1 MATKTIKT
9 KFHKTKF
16 QMRNDTAANWASVNP
31 VLLIGEIG
39 FENDTNKFKFGDGT
53 TAWNNLPYAGT
64 DAAQIQALIDAAED
78 NYYTVV
84 RNADETDNA
93 AIARALGDK
102 TAAKGD
108 ICVIKTALGT
118 TPETYSFMG
127 YVYDG
132 ANWGAMDGNVSSEN
146 IILSKDFIGAGNWT
160 QIGNV
165 KKSQTGTITIPGKG
179 KNLNSFLENFTTEEL
194 NPTKPTPTCA
204 ITLTGAGAKEVG
216 TTFTPAYTATFDKKA
231 YAYPPTDTGVT
242 VTAWEIK
249 DTNDVTKTAATGSFD
264 AFTVEETT
272 NYKLTAKASYSDG
285 NIPKTN
291 LNNDYPAAQIKAGTT
306 AVATSGTVT
315 GYRNW
320 FYGYKNAAGVLDVAA
335 LTSAQIR
342 ALTARNGSFPA
353 TIDTNGMQ
361 QMFFAIPKGK
371 KTSVKCSNNVNGAP
385 CTMGKTEVQVEGAN
399 GFTAIAY
406 DVWYVSSASAD
417 SGANTYKIVV
427 S

>member
-9 KFHKTKF
+9 RF
-16 QMRNDTAANWASVNP
+16 QMRNDTAEKWTAANP

-39 FENDTNKFKFGDGT
+39 FENDTNKFKFGDGV
-53 TAWNNLPYAGT
+53 TAWKDLSYAGT

-78 NYYTVV
+78 NYYSVV

-93 AIARALGDK
+93 AIARALGDH

-146 IILSKDFIGAGNWT
+146 IILSKDFIGAGDWT

-165 KKSQTGTITIPGKG
+165 KKTQTGTVTIPGKG
-179 KNLNSFLENFTTEEL
+179 KNLNFFLEKFTTEEL

-216 TTFTPAYTATFDKKA
+216 TTFTPSYTATFDKKA

-249 DTNDVTKTAATGSFD
+249 DTNDVVKTSATGTFE
-264 AFTVEETT
+264 AFTVTETT
-272 NYKLTAKASYSDG
+272 NYKLTAKATYSDG
-285 NIPKTN
+285 KVPKTN
-291 LNNDYPAAQIKAGTT
+291 LDHDFPAAQIQAGTT
-306 AVATSGTVT
+306 AIATSGAVT

-320 FYGYKNAAGVLDVAA
+320 FYGYKNAANVLNVAA

-371 KTSVKCSNNVNGAP
+371 KSSVKCSNNVNGAP
-385 CTMGKTEVQVEGAN
+385 CTMGKTEVQVEGLN

-406 DVWYVSSASAD
+406 DVWYVNSASAD

>member
-1 MATKTIKT
+1 MATIKT
-9 KFHKTKF
+9 SFQLRGDTK
-16 QMRNDTAANWASVNP
+16 ANWEAKDP
-31 VLLIGEIG
+31 ILKERELGIET
-39 FENDTNKFKFGDGT
+39 DTRKFKFGDGT
-53 TAWNNLPYAGT
+53 SKWTELEYAGT
-64 DAAQIQALIDAAED
+64 DEEQIKGLIDAAED
-78 NYYTVV
+78 NFYQVV
-84 RNADETDNA
+84 RNANETDND
-93 AIARALGDK
+93 AITRALGE
-102 TAAKGD
+102 TAAAKGD

-132 ANWGAMDGNVSSEN
+132 ANWGAMDGNVSADN
-146 IILSKDFIGAGNWT
+146 IILSQDLILAGNYT
-160 QIGNV
+160 NIGNL
-165 KKSQTGTITIPGKG
+165 KLSDGKYAAKG
-179 KNLNSFLENFTTEEL
+179 KSLTALLTKIATEEL
-194 NPTKPTPTCA
+194 FPTKPTPTCA

-216 TTFTPAYTATFDKKA
+216 TKITPSYTATFDKKS
-231 YAYPPTDTGVT
+231 YAYEPKDTGVS
-242 VTAWEIK
+242 VSAWSIK
-249 DTNDVTKTAATGSFD
+249 DTNNVEKTTATGSF
-264 AFTVEETT
+264 AEFTVNEST
-272 NYKLTAKASYSDG
+272 NYKLTATATYTDG
-285 NIPKTN
+285 AVPKSN
-291 LNNDYPAAQIKAGTT
+291 LGNDYTAAQIKAGTT
-306 AVATSGTVT
+306 AAASSAAIT

-320 FYGYKNAAGVLDVAA
+320 FYGYKNAAGVLDVGA

-353 TIDTNGMQ
+353 TIDTNQMQ

-385 CTMGKTEVQVEGAN
+385 CTMGKTEVEVEGAN

>member
-1 MATKTIKT
+1 MTTKTIKT
-9 KFHKTKF
+9 RF
-16 QMRNDTAANWASVNP
+16 QMRNDSAENWKTANP
-31 VLLIGEIG
+31 VLLVGEIG
-39 FENDTNKFKFGDGT
+39 VENDTRKFKFGDGT
-53 TAWNNLPYAGT
+53 TAWKDLPYAGT

-78 NYYTVV
+78 NYYSVE
-84 RNADETDNA
+84 RNAGEEDNA
-93 AIARALGDK
+93 AITRALGDK
-102 TAAKGD
+102 TASKGD

-118 TPETYSFMG
+118 EPESYSFMG

-132 ANWGAMDGNVSSEN
+132 TVWGAMDGNVSAEN
-146 IILSKDFIGAGNWT
+146 VVMAKDITLAGNYT
-160 QIGNV
+160 SVGNV
-165 KKSQTGTITIPGKG
+165 QLSSGTLSAKG
-179 KNLNSFLENFTTEEL
+179 KTLDKLFESIFTKEL
-194 NPTKPTPTCA
+194 YPSKPTPTCA

-216 TTFTPAYTATFDKKA
+216 TTFTPAYTATFDKKSYA
-231 YAYPPTDTGVT
+231 YAPTDTGVT

-249 DTNDVTKTAATGSFD
+249 DTNSVTKTTATGSFE
-264 AFTVEETT
+264 AFTVDENT
-272 NYKLTAKASYSDG
+272 NYKLTAKATYSDG
-285 NIPKTN
+285 AIPKTN
-291 LNNDYPAAQIKAGTT
+291 LGNDYSTAQIKAGTT
-306 AVATSGTVT
+306 AVANSAAVT

-320 FYGYKNAAGVLDVAA
+320 FYGYKNASGVLDVAA

-385 CTMGKTEVQVEGAN
+385 CTMGKTEVSVEGAN

-406 DVWYVSSASAD
+406 DVWYVNSASAD

>member
-1 MATKTIKT
+1 MAQTITTTIQLK
-9 KFHKTKF
+9 HGL
-16 QMRNDTAANWASVNP
+16 AANWTTKNP
-31 VLLIGEIG
+31 VLAAGEFG
-39 FENDTNKFKFGDGT
+39 AETDTHKFKIGDGT
-53 TAWNNLPYAGT
+53 TAWNDLAYAGA
-64 DAAQIQALIDAAED
+64 DEAQINALIAAAED
-78 NYYTVV
+78 RYFSVV
-84 RNADETDNA
+84 RNAEEEDNA
-93 AIARALGDK
+93 AITRALGDA
-102 TAAKGD
+102 TASKGD

-118 TPETYSFMG
+118 TPESYSFMG

-146 IILSKDFIGAGNWT
+146 IILSKDFVGAGDWT

-165 KKSQTGTITIPGKG
+165 KKPQTGTITIPGKG

-285 NIPKTN
+285 KIPKTN
-291 LNNDYPAAQIKAGTT
+291 LEHDYPAAQIKAGTT
-306 AVATSGTVT
+306 AVATSGAVT

-320 FYGYKNAAGVLDVAA
+320 FYGYKNADGVLDVAA
-335 LTSAQIR
+335 LTSAHIR

-361 QMFFAIPKGK
+361 QMFFAIPKGR

-385 CTMGKTEVQVEGAN
+385 CTMGKTEVRVEGAN

-406 DVWYVSSASAD
+406 DVWYVNSASAD

>member
-1 MATKTIKT
+1 MQKTIKT
-9 KFHKTKF
+9 RF
-16 QMRNDTAANWASVNP
+16 QLRNDVSTAWTEANP
-31 VLLIGEIG
+31 VLLAGEIG
-39 FENDTNKFKFGDGT
+39 IESDTRKFKFGDGT
-53 TAWNNLPYAGT
+53 TQWKDLGYAGT

-84 RNADETDNA
+84 RNADEEDNA
-93 AIARALGDK
+93 AISRALGDK
-102 TAAKGD
+102 TASKGD

-146 IILSKDFIGAGNWT
+146 VICSKDFVGAGSWT
-160 QIGNV
+160 QLGNI
-165 KKSQTGTITIPGKG
+165 KKTASGTVTIPAKG
-179 KNLNSFLENFTTEEL
+179 KNFNALLEMITTEEL

-216 TTFTPAYTATFDKKA
+216 TTFTPSYTATFDKKS

-249 DTNDVTKTAATGSFD
+249 DTNDVTKTAATGTFE

-285 NIPKTN
+285 KIPKTN
-291 LNNDYPAAQIKAGTT
+291 LGNDYTDAQIKSGTT
-306 AVATSGTVT
+306 AAANSGTVT

-320 FYGYKNAAGVLDVAA
+320 FYGYKNASGVLNVSA
-335 LTSAQIR
+335 LTSANIR

-371 KTSVKCSNNVNGAP
+371 KTAVKCSNNVNGAP
-385 CTMGKTEVQVEGAN
+385 CTMGHTEVDVEGAN

>member
-9 KFHKTKF
+9 RF
-16 QMRNDTAANWASVNP
+16 QMRNDTAERWTAANP
-31 VLLIGEIG
+31 TLLVGEIG
-39 FENDTNKFKFGDGT
+39 VENDTHKFKFGDGA
-53 TAWNNLPYAGT
+53 TAWNDLPYAGT
-64 DAAQIQALIDAAED
+64 DAAQIQGLINAAED
-78 NYYTVV
+78 NYYSAV

-102 TAAKGD
+102 AAAKGD

-146 IILSKDFIGAGNWT
+146 IILSKDFVGAGNWT
-160 QIGNV
+160 EIGNV
-165 KKSQTGTITIPGKG
+165 KKSQTETITIPGKG

-204 ITLTGAGAKEVG
+204 ITLAGAGAKEVG
-216 TTFTPAYTATFDKKA
+216 TTFTPSYTATFDKKA
-231 YAYPPTDTGVT
+231 YAYAPTDTGVS

-249 DTNDVTKTAATGSFD
+249 DTNDVIKTAATGSFD
-264 AFTVEETT
+264 AFTVNETT

-285 NIPKTN
+285 KIPKTN
-291 LNNDYPAAQIKAGTT
+291 LGSDYPAAQIKAGTT
-306 AVATSGTVT
+306 AVAASGAVT

-320 FYGYKNAAGVLDVAA
+320 FYGYKNAAGVLNVAT

-342 ALTARNGSFPA
+342 ALTPRNGSFPA

-361 QMFFAIPKGK
+361 QMFFAIPKGR

-385 CTMGKTEVQVEGAN
+385 CTMSKTEVQVEGAN

-406 DVWYVSSASAD
+406 DVWYVNSASAD

>member
-9 KFHKTKF
+9 RF
-16 QMRNDTAANWASVNP
+16 QMRNDTAEKWTAANP

-39 FENDTNKFKFGDGT
+39 FENDTNKFKFGDGV
-53 TAWNNLPYAGT
+53 TAWKDLSYAGT

-78 NYYTVV
+78 NYYSVV

-93 AIARALGDK
+93 AIARALGDH

-146 IILSKDFIGAGNWT
+146 IILSKDFIGAGDWT

-165 KKSQTGTITIPGKG
+165 KKTQTGTVTIPGKG
-179 KNLNSFLENFTTEEL
+179 KNLNFFLEKFTTEEL

-216 TTFTPAYTATFDKKA
+216 TTFTPFYTATFDKKA

-249 DTNDVTKTAATGSFD
+249 DTNDVVKTSATGTFE
-264 AFTVEETT
+264 AFTVTETT
-272 NYKLTAKASYSDG
+272 NYKLTAKATYSDG
-285 NIPKTN
+285 KVPKTN
-291 LNNDYPAAQIKAGTT
+291 LDHDFPAAQIQAGTT
-306 AVATSGTVT
+306 AIATSGAVT

-320 FYGYKNAAGVLDVAA
+320 FYGYKNAANVLNVAA

-371 KTSVKCSNNVNGAP
+371 KSSVKCSNNVNGAP
-385 CTMGKTEVQVEGAN
+385 CTMGKTEVQVEGLN

-406 DVWYVSSASAD
+406 DVWYVNSASAD

>member
-9 KFHKTKF
+9 RF
-16 QMRNDTAANWASVNP
+16 QMRNDTAEKWTAVNP
-31 VLLIGEIG
+31 ILLVGEIG
-39 FENDTNKFKFGDGT
+39 VENDTHKFKFGDGA
-53 TAWNNLPYAGT
+53 TAWNALPYAGT
-64 DAAQIQALIDAAED
+64 DAARIQELIDAAED
-78 NYYTVV
+78 NYYSAV

-93 AIARALGDK
+93 AITRALGDK
-102 TAAKGD
+102 AAAKGD

-118 TPETYSFMG
+118 NPETYSFMG

-132 ANWGAMDGNVSSEN
+132 ENWGAMDGNVSSEN
-146 IILSKDFIGAGNWT
+146 IILSKDFVGAGNWT

-165 KKSQTGTITIPGKG
+165 KKEQNGTVTIPGKG

-194 NPTKPTPTCA
+194 YPTKPTPTCA

-216 TTFTPAYTATFDKKA
+216 TTFTPSYTATFDKKA
-231 YAYPPTDTGVT
+231 YAYAPTDTGVS

-249 DTNDVTKTAATGSFD
+249 DTNDVIKTAATGSFD
-264 AFTVEETT
+264 AFTVNETT
-272 NYKLTAKASYSDG
+272 NYKLTAKASYGDG

-291 LNNDYPAAQIKAGTT
+291 LGNYYPDAQITAGTT
-306 AVATSGTVT
+306 AVATSSAVT

-342 ALTARNGSFPA
+342 ALTPRNGSFPA

-361 QMFFAIPKGK
+361 QMFFAIPKGR

-385 CTMGKTEVQVEGAN
+385 CTMSKTEVQVEGAN

-406 DVWYVSSASAD
+406 DVWYVNSASAD

>member
-1 MATKTIKT
+1 MAQIITTTIQQKHGPADNWKT
-9 KFHKTKF
+9 K
-16 QMRNDTAANWASVNP
+16 NP
-31 VLLIGEIG
+31 VLAAGEFG
-39 FENDTNKFKFGDGT
+39 AETNTHKFKIGDGT
-53 TAWNNLPYAGT
+53 TAWKDLPYAGA
-64 DAAQIQALIDAAED
+64 DEAQINALIAAAED
-78 NYYTVV
+78 RYFSVV
-84 RNADETDNA
+84 RNAEEEDNA
-93 AIARALGDK
+93 AITRALGDA
-102 TAAKGD
+102 TASKGD

-118 TPETYSFMG
+118 TPESYSFMG

-146 IILSKDFIGAGNWT
+146 IILSKDFVGAGDWT

-285 NIPKTN
+285 KIPKTN
-291 LNNDYPAAQIKAGTT
+291 LEHDYPAAQIKAGTT
-306 AVATSGTVT
+306 AVATSGAVT

-361 QMFFAIPKGK
+361 QMFFAIPKGR

-406 DVWYVSSASAD
+406 DVWYVNSASAD

>member
-1 MATKTIKT
+1 MATKTI
-9 KFHKTKF
+9 KTKF
-16 QMRNDTAANWASVNP
+16 QMRNDTAEKWTAANP
-31 VLLIGEIG
+31 VLLVGEIG
-39 FENDTNKFKFGDGT
+39 FESDTNKFKFGDGA
-53 TAWNNLPYAGT
+53 TAWNDLSYPGT
-64 DAAQIQALIDAAED
+64 DAAQIKALIDAAED

-84 RNADETDNA
+84 RNADEVDNA

-118 TPETYSFMG
+118 TPESYSFMG

-132 ANWGAMDGNVSSEN
+132 ENWGAMDGNISSEN
-146 IILSKDFIGAGNWT
+146 VIFSKDFIGAGSWT
-160 QIGNV
+160 QLGNI
-165 KKSQTGTITIPGKG
+165 KKPASGTVTISAKG
-179 KNLNSFLENFTTEEL
+179 KSANDLVEMFTTEEL
-194 NPTKPTPTCA
+194 YPTKPTPTCA

-264 AFTVEETT
+264 AFTVTETT
-272 NYKLTAKASYSDG
+272 NYKLTAKASYG
-285 NIPKTN
+285 AGKIPKTN
-291 LNNDYPAAQIKAGTT
+291 LEHDYPAAQIPAGTT
-306 AVATSGTVT
+306 AVATSGAVT

-320 FYGYKNAAGVLDVAA
+320 FYGYKNAAGVLNVAT

-342 ALTARNGSFPA
+342 ALTPRNGSFPA

-406 DVWYVSSASAD
+406 DVWYVNSASAD

>member
-1 MATKTIKT
+1 M
-9 KFHKTKF
+9 
-16 QMRNDTAANWASVNP
+16 
-31 VLLIGEIG
+31 
-39 FENDTNKFKFGDGT
+39 
-53 TAWNNLPYAGT
+53 
-64 DAAQIQALIDAAED
+64 
-78 NYYTVV
+78 
-84 RNADETDNA
+84 
-93 AIARALGDK
+93 
-102 TAAKGD
+102 
-108 ICVIKTALGT
+108 IKTALGT
-118 TPETYSFMG
+118 APETYSFMG

-146 IILSKDFIGAGNWT
+146 IILSKDFIGAGDWT
-160 QIGNV
+160 QIGNI

-194 NPTKPTPTCA
+194 HPTKPTPTCS

-216 TTFTPAYTATFDKKA
+216 TTFTPSYTATFDKKA
-231 YAYPPTDTGVT
+231 YTYPPTDTGVT

-249 DTNDVTKTAATGSFD
+249 DTNSVTKTAATGSFD

-291 LNNDYPAAQIKAGTT
+291 LGNNYPAAQIKAGTT

-361 QMFFAIPKGK
+361 QMFFAIPKGR

-406 DVWYVSSASAD
+406 DVWYVNSASAD
-417 SGANTYKIVV
+417 SGSNTYKIVV

>member
-1 MATKTIKT
+1 MATKTI
-9 KFHKTKF
+9 KTKF
-16 QMRNDTAANWASVNP
+16 QMRNDTAEKWTAANP
-31 VLLIGEIG
+31 VLLVGEIG
-39 FENDTNKFKFGDGT
+39 FESDTNKFKFGDGA
-53 TAWNNLPYAGT
+53 TAWKDLPYAGT

-84 RNADETDNA
+84 RNADEIDNA
-93 AIARALGDK
+93 AIARALGAK

-146 IILSKDFIGAGNWT
+146 IILSKDFVGAGNWT

-165 KKSQTGTITIPGKG
+165 KKSQTGTVTIPGKG

-194 NPTKPTPTCA
+194 YPTKPTPTCA

-231 YAYPPTDTGVT
+231 YAYAPTDTGVT

-264 AFTVEETT
+264 AFTVTETT
-272 NYKLTAKASYSDG
+272 NYKLTAKASYG
-285 NIPKTN
+285 AGKVPKTN
-291 LNNDYPAAQIKAGTT
+291 LGNDYPDAQIPAGTT
-306 AVATSGTVT
+306 AIAASSAVT

-320 FYGYKNAAGVLDVAA
+320 FYGYKNAAGVLNVSA

-342 ALTARNGSFPA
+342 ALTPRNGSFPA

-406 DVWYVSSASAD
+406 DVWYVNSASAD

>member
-9 KFHKTKF
+9 RF
-16 QMRNDTAANWASVNP
+16 QMRNDSAENWKTANS
-31 VLLIGEIG
+31 VLLVGEIG
-39 FENDTNKFKFGDGT
+39 VENDTRKFKFGDGT
-53 TAWNNLPYAGT
+53 TAWKDLSYAGT

-78 NYYTVV
+78 NYYSVE
-84 RNADETDNA
+84 RNAGEEDNA

-102 TAAKGD
+102 AASKGD

-118 TPETYSFMG
+118 EPESYSFMG

-132 ANWGAMDGNVSSEN
+132 TVWGAMDGNVSAEN
-146 IILSKDFIGAGNWT
+146 VVMAKDITLAGNYT
-160 QIGNV
+160 SVGNV
-165 KKSQTGTITIPGKG
+165 QLSSGTLSAKG
-179 KNLNSFLENFTTEEL
+179 KTLDKLFESIFTKEL
-194 NPTKPTPTCA
+194 YPSKPTPTCA

-216 TTFTPAYTATFDKKA
+216 TTFTPAYTATFDKKSYA
-231 YAYPPTDTGVT
+231 YAPTDTGVT

-249 DTNDVTKTAATGSFD
+249 DTNSVTKTTATGSFE
-264 AFTVEETT
+264 AFTVDENT
-272 NYKLTAKASYSDG
+272 NYKLTAKATYSDG
-285 NIPKTN
+285 AIPKTN
-291 LNNDYPAAQIKAGTT
+291 LGNDYSDAQIKAGTT
-306 AVATSGTVT
+306 AVANSAAVT

-320 FYGYKNAAGVLDVAA
+320 FYGYKNASGVLDVAA

-385 CTMGKTEVQVEGAN
+385 CTMGKTEVSVEGAN

-406 DVWYVSSASAD
+406 DVWYVNSASAD

>member
-1 MATKTIKT
+1 MATKTI
-9 KFHKTKF
+9 KTKF
-16 QMRNDTAANWASVNP
+16 QMRNDTAAKWTAANP
-31 VLLIGEIG
+31 VLLVGEIG
-39 FENDTNKFKFGDGT
+39 FESDTNKFKFGDGA
-53 TAWNNLPYAGT
+53 TAWKDLPYAGT

-84 RNADETDNA
+84 RSADETDNT

-132 ANWGAMDGNVSSEN
+132 TNWGAMDGNVSSEN
-146 IILSKDFIGAGNWT
+146 IILSKDFVGAGNWT

-231 YAYPPTDTGVT
+231 YAYAPTDTGVT
-242 VTAWEIK
+242 ATAWEIK
-249 DTNDVTKTAATGSFD
+249 DTDDVVKTAATGTFE
-264 AFTVEETT
+264 AFTVTEAT
-272 NYKLTAKASYSDG
+272 NYKLTAKATYSNG
-285 NIPKTN
+285 KVPKTN
-291 LNNDYPAAQIKAGTT
+291 LGNDYPAAQIKAGTT

-320 FYGYKNAAGVLDVAA
+320 FYGYKNAAGALDVTA

-342 ALTARNGSFPA
+342 KLTARNGSFPV

-406 DVWYVSSASAD
+406 DVWYVNSASAD

>member
-1 MATKTIKT
+1 MATKTI
-9 KFHKTKF
+9 KTKF
-16 QMRNDTAANWASVNP
+16 QMRNDTAEKWAAANP

-39 FENDTNKFKFGDGT
+39 FENDTNKFKFGNGA
-53 TAWNNLPYAGT
+53 TAWNDLPYAGT

-146 IILSKDFIGAGNWT
+146 IILSKDFVGAGDWT

-165 KKSQTGTITIPGKG
+165 KKPQTGTVTIPGKG

-285 NIPKTN
+285 KIPKTN
-291 LNNDYPAAQIKAGTT
+291 LEHDYPAAQIKAGTT
-306 AVATSGTVT
+306 AVATSGAVT

-361 QMFFAIPKGK
+361 QMFFAIPKGR

-385 CTMGKTEVQVEGAN
+385 CTMGHTEVQVEGAN

-406 DVWYVSSASAD
+406 DVWYVNSASAD

>member
-1 MATKTIKT
+1 MATKTI
-9 KFHKTKF
+9 KTKF
-16 QMRNDTAANWASVNP
+16 QMRNDTAANWASANP

-146 IILSKDFIGAGNWT
+146 IILSKDFIGAGDWT
-160 QIGNV
+160 QIGNI
-165 KKSQTGTITIPGKG
+165 KKSQTGTITIPGRG

-194 NPTKPTPTCA
+194 HPTKPTPTCS
-204 ITLTGAGAKEVG
+204 ITLAGAGAKEVG
-216 TTFTPAYTATFDKKA
+216 TTFTPSYTATFDKKA
-231 YAYPPTDTGVT
+231 YTYPPTDTGVT

-249 DTNDVTKTAATGSFD
+249 DTNNVTKTAATGSFD

-291 LNNDYPAAQIKAGTT
+291 LGNDYAASQIKAGTT

-361 QMFFAIPKGK
+361 QMFFAIPKGR

-385 CTMGKTEVQVEGAN
+385 CTMGKTEVQVAGAN

-406 DVWYVSSASAD
+406 DVWYVNSASAD